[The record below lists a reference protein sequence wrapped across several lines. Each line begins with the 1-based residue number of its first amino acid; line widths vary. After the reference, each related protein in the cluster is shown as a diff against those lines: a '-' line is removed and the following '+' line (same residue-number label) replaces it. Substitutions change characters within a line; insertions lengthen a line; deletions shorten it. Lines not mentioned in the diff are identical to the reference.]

1 MVLGT
6 SLYKL
11 WEILFRILNSMHL
24 DSQVS
29 KAYGEATALLSLYA
43 LYFLFFFFSLR
54 VPYSFV
60 IGNRQDFTINFTIL
74 SKLVYLCNLHF
85 SGCFVI
91 ISIYLLHEGTELG
104 ISNKNIIYTFLFCLG
119 QNSGSILQFVSVKI
133 ITISTMGALFLGS
146 LMVFGVVLG
155 RMVLKEELKLGSV
168 MSLFVCLIGFSI
180 LIAGPYITTTSK
192 DGFGNNEGIFS
203 MEFNET
209 LFNFNGTIITN
220 IPLHNDLQND
230 LQNDLENYLQE
241 KNRTDLSQGQMS
253 RSKSNGH
260 LSQLILGLI
269 IAVMAGFGEAVSVI
283 SLNCIQDDLENV
295 HVLTFWFVLS
305 GIICSVFGMFAFE
318 REVMSFPT
326 ELLNGCYLAGH
337 IITSSLALLFYIVA
351 MENLSAS
358 LMSILASTQ
367 IPVNVLLQYAFFTQL
382 QPMKGGTSELIG
394 ASVVTLGL
402 IIQPLLDLCQTNINT
417 SDKETSS
424 LLPSNN
430 SGTR

>member
-1 MVLGT
+1 MV
-6 SLYKL
+6 S
-11 WEILFRILNSMHL
+11 
-24 DSQVS
+24 
-29 KAYGEATALLSLYA
+29 
-43 LYFLFFFFSLR
+43 
-54 VPYSFV
+54 YSFV
-60 IGNRQDFTINFTIL
+60 ICNRQDFTVNFTI
-74 SKLVYLCNLHF
+74 SKLIYLCHLHF

-91 ISIYLLHEGTELG
+91 ISIYLLHEGIELG
-104 ISNKNIIYTFLFCLG
+104 ISNKNILYTFLFCLG

-133 ITISTMGALFLGS
+133 ITISTMAALFLGS

-155 RMVLKEELKLGSV
+155 RIVLKEELKLGSV

-180 LIAGPYITTTSK
+180 LIAGPYLTITSK
-192 DGFGNNEGIFS
+192 DDFRKNEGFLSI
-203 MEFNET
+203 EFNET
-209 LFNFNGTIITN
+209 LFNFKGTINTN
-220 IPLHNDLQND
+220 ITLQNTLQND
-230 LQNDLENYLQE
+230 LQNNLEKYLEE

-253 RSKSNGH
+253 ETD

-269 IAVMAGFGEAVSVI
+269 VAVMAGFGEAVSVI
-283 SLNCIQDDLENV
+283 SLNSIQDDLENV
-295 HVLTFWFVLS
+295 HMLTFWFVLS
-305 GIICSVFGMFAFE
+305 GIICSLPGMFAFE
-318 REVMSFPT
+318 RELMSFPT

-358 LMSILASTQ
+358 LMSILASAQ

-394 ASVVTLGL
+394 AVVVTLGL
-402 IIQPLLDLCQTNINT
+402 IIQPLIDLCRTNINT

-424 LLPSNN
+424 LLPNN